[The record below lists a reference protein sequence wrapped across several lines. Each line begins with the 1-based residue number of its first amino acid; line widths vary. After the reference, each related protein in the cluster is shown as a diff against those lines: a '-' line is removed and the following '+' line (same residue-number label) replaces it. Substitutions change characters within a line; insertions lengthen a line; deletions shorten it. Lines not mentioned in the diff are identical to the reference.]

1 MPLQESINLIKQNN
15 SDSDS
20 DRQEQEEQEQ
30 EQGEEYPFLHEPHFA
45 NHGPDVLFNL
55 LHRLIH
61 IHIHIY
67 IYLTTSILCS

>member
-20 DRQEQEEQEQ
+20 DRQ